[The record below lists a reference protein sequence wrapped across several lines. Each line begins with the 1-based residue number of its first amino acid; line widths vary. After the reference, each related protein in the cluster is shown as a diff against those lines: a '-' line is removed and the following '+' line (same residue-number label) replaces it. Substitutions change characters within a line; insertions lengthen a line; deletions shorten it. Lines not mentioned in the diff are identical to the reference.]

1 MQEEPKISFKKCFK
15 IAAHDLNIE
24 AISINQ
30 TEKLLLSCSR
40 DQHIKLWG
48 IPENLENGLILR
60 KDFPYHK
67 SSVVSLKPLT
77 NLYKPNFFISMSHD
91 ETLKY
96 WDFIQKKCLKSI
108 KLIGS
113 VSSCLVNE
121 NTIYVAF
128 GRDDLYMIKALN
140 LYNGSIKQELK
151 GHNDV
156 ISSLLVCQ
164 SLQILISASRDKT
177 IAFWN
182 LKSKNPFLKPLKIHH
197 KVHKQGITS
206 MVLLENKRILIT
218 GANDHLIKLWSLKEK
233 ELNLTL
239 MRTLTL
245 HKGWI
250 LSLCPINEDLLVSS
264 ASDDVVRVWKV
275 DTGEC
280 IEELNDENLF
290 SPGSLLFVQEK
301 KLLLVGDK
309 NGYIRGWEF
318 SKENG
323 DPNPKSIKN

>member
-1 MQEEPKISFKKCFK
+1 MQEEPNFYFKKCFK
-15 IAAHDLNIE
+15 IAAHNNLNIE
-24 AISINQ
+24 AITINQ

-40 DQHIKLWG
+40 DQNIKLWD
-48 IPENLENGLILR
+48 IPENLENGLTLR

-77 NLYKPNFFISMSHD
+77 NFYKPNFFISLSND

-96 WDFIQKKCLKSI
+96 WDFFQKKCLKTI
-108 KLIGS
+108 KLKGS
-113 VSSCLVNE
+113 VSSCFVHE
-121 NTIYVAF
+121 NIIYVAF
-128 GRDDLYMIKALN
+128 GRDDLYLIKALN
-140 LYNGSIKQELK
+140 LYSGTVKQELK
-151 GHNDV
+151 GHVDV
-156 ISSLLVCQ
+156 ISSLLVCKN
-164 SLQILISASRDKT
+164 LQILISVSRDKT
-177 IAFWN
+177 IAFWS
-182 LKSKNPFLKPLKIHH
+182 LKSKNPFIKPLKIHH
-197 KVHKQGITS
+197 KAHKQGITS
-206 MVLLENKRILIT
+206 MLLLENKRILIT

-239 MRTLTL
+239 MKTLTL

-250 LSLCPINEDLLVSS
+250 LALCPIKEDFIVSS

-309 NGYIRGWEF
+309 NGYITGWEF
-318 SKENG
+318 CGENA
-323 DPNPKSIKN
+323 KQKTF